1 MLKMSVPDNKYK
13 ENLKDAAEFLLKG
26 GTLLSE
32 PCEKCSGIQVRKNN
46 ETRCIIC
53 GNRNTADT
61 KEPDKDLGNSD
72 QQNHKDSIEVKIGI
86 RLAEL
91 VGKIGTDVNLPEE
104 EQRLRVIYYYVK
116 LLEKANIL
124 TEILRQSNIGK
135 K

>member
-1 MLKMSVPDNKYK
+1 MLKMSVSDNKYK

-53 GNRNTADT
+53 GNTSTAET
-61 KEPDKDLGNSD
+61 KEPDTDLNSSD
-72 QQNHKDSIEVKIGI
+72 KKNHNDSIEAKIGI

-124 TEILRQSNIGK
+124 TEILRQSNLGK

>member
-1 MLKMSVPDNKYK
+1 MSVSDNKYK

-32 PCEKCSGIQVRKNN
+32 PCEKCSGVQVRKNN

-53 GNRNTADT
+53 GNRNTAET
-61 KEPDKDLGNSD
+61 REPDTELNSLD
-72 QQNHKDSIEVKIGI
+72 QKYHKDSIEAKIGI

-91 VGKIGTDVNLPEE
+91 IGKIGTDVNLPEE

>member
-1 MLKMSVPDNKYK
+1 MLKMSVSDNKYK

-61 KEPDKDLGNSD
+61 KEPDKDLDSSD
-72 QQNHKDSIEVKIGI
+72 QQNHEDSSEIKIGI

-91 VGKIGTDVNLPEE
+91 ISKIGTDVNLPEE

-124 TEILRQSNIGK
+124 TEILRQSNLGK

>member
-1 MLKMSVPDNKYK
+1 MSVSDNKYK

-61 KEPDKDLGNSD
+61 KEPDKDLDSSD

-124 TEILRQSNIGK
+124 TEILRQSNLGK

>member
-1 MLKMSVPDNKYK
+1 MSVPDNKYK

-53 GNRNTADT
+53 GNRNTAET
-61 KEPDKDLGNSD
+61 REPDTELNSLD
-72 QQNHKDSIEVKIGI
+72 QKYHKDSIEAKIAI

-91 VGKIGTDVNLPEE
+91 IGKIGTDVNLPEE

-124 TEILRQSNIGK
+124 TEILRQSNLGK

>member
-1 MLKMSVPDNKYK
+1 MLKMSVSDNKYK

-53 GNRNTADT
+53 GNRSTT
-61 KEPDKDLGNSD
+61 EIKEPDTDLNSSD
-72 QQNHKDSIEVKIGI
+72 KKNHNDSIEAKIGI

-91 VGKIGTDVNLPEE
+91 IGKIGTDVNLPEE

-124 TEILRQSNIGK
+124 TEILRQSNLGK